1 MAVLTPAEVR
11 DANLRYHD
19 GAAAVYDA
27 KWSIDFDA
35 VARAQTRRKFETALG
50 GPAPRFAHA
59 LELGAGTGY
68 FSLNLMLEGV
78 IARTTAVDIS
88 PGMLEALVSNARR
101 LGLEAQTVVADAE
114 ALPLADASVDLVIGH
129 AILHHL
135 PEPARA
141 FAECHRVLRPGG
153 TMVFAGEPSRIGDR
167 LARIPKQLAH
177 STAPLWRGAIGAGPR
192 DHRSAPVDHEL
203 ETLVDVR
210 VFDAGELAAFARAAG
225 FDQIAVRG
233 EDLLASW
240 FGWYSRGLEAT
251 AEPAQVPSAWRRFA
265 ARGYL
270 ALARFDRRL
279 LADRLPADLFYNLI
293 LCARRA

>member
-11 DANLRYHD
+11 DANVRYHD
-19 GAAAVYDA
+19 GAAAIYDA

-35 VARAQTRRKFETALG
+35 AARTQTRRKLETALG
-50 GPAPRFAHA
+50 GPAPRFEHA

-68 FSLNLMLEGV
+68 FSLNLMLEDV
-78 IARTTAVDIS
+78 IARTTAIDIS
-88 PGMLEALVSNARR
+88 PGMLEALTSNARR
-101 LGLEAQTVVADAE
+101 LGLEARTVVADAE
-114 ALPLADASVDLVIGH
+114 ALPLPDATVDLVIGH
-129 AILHHL
+129 AVLHHL

-167 LARIPKQLAH
+167 LARVPKQLAH
-177 STAPLWRGAIGAGPR
+177 ATAPLWRRAIGAGPR
-192 DHRSAPVDHEL
+192 DHRAAPADHEL

-210 VFDAGELAAFARAAG
+210 VFEAGELAGFARAAG
-225 FDQIAVRG
+225 FDQITVRG

-240 FGWYSRGLEAT
+240 FGWYSRALEAT

-270 ALARFDRRL
+270 GLARLDRRL

-293 LCARRA
+293 LCGRRA